1 MPLVLIGI
9 PITTS
14 EAILLTIID
23 SNYYL
28 INYTTTVE
36 SGMFLHLVLWFIA
49 INCVSFMLSWPLV
62 GYVNYIKKLS
72 LNTIFWLTG
81 LVLVVLVYYVGS
93 QEMNA
98 GYYLGILLM
107 LAPLGYLLSYVKRTE
122 PLILI
127 VGFVMQDKIFAS
139 VLVFYK
145 VWLS

>member
-1 MPLVLIGI
+1 
-9 PITTS
+9 
-14 EAILLTIID
+14 
-23 SNYYL
+23 
-28 INYTTTVE
+28 
-36 SGMFLHLVLWFIA
+36 
-49 INCVSFMLSWPLV
+49 MLSWPLV